1 MLQLGKKTFQ
11 NPFDVRIFKPQTNIL
26 WRRYLIKRCVIKGV
40 LWPKPSRG
48 NISIG
53 LRGGRASLRDGG
65 KKPLLRPRSLKP
77 YKGALRLSYACS
89 WGDHAGKIL
98 QLKHHLLSQDIWSV
112 HLKFEAFMQTL
123 KTCKLYLFF
132 KLNRNSWLTG
142 LSLWREL
149 AGRDKGM
156 MWADVS
162 INDIRTC
169 THTCSL
175 DCSNTKFL
183 FNFEMR

>member
-1 MLQLGKKTFQ
+1 
-11 NPFDVRIFKPQTNIL
+11 
-26 WRRYLIKRCVIKGV
+26 
-40 LWPKPSRG
+40 
-48 NISIG
+48 
-53 LRGGRASLRDGG
+53 
-65 KKPLLRPRSLKP
+65 
-77 YKGALRLSYACS
+77 
-89 WGDHAGKIL
+89 
-98 QLKHHLLSQDIWSV
+98 
-112 HLKFEAFMQTL
+112 MQTL
-123 KTCKLYLFF
+123 KTCKLYREQEFLADRVESV
-132 KLNRNSWLTG
+132 KVEG
-142 LSLWREL
+142 EL

>member
-1 MLQLGKKTFQ
+1 MAVK
-11 NPFDVRIFKPQTNIL
+11 
-26 WRRYLIKRCVIKGV
+26 
-40 LWPKPSRG
+40 S
-48 NISIG
+48 
-53 LRGGRASLRDGG
+53 
-65 KKPLLRPRSLKP
+65 
-77 YKGALRLSYACS
+77 
-89 WGDHAGKIL
+89 
-98 QLKHHLLSQDIWSV
+98 
-112 HLKFEAFMQTL
+112 
-123 KTCKLYLFF
+123 
-132 KLNRNSWLTG
+132 
-142 LSLWREL
+142 LSLGLAPSNRIRAPSVCLTHVLGVITLEKSCNLNIICFHKIFDLFILNLRFLCRHWKLGREQEFLADRVESVKVAGEL